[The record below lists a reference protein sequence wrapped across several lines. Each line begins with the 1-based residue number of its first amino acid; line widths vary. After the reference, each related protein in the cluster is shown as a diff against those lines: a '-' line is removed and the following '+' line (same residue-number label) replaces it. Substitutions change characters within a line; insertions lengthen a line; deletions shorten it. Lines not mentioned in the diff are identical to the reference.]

1 MFYLSFL
8 TLEETIMKGKIFRAL
23 LSIFALAFVYK
34 NFLRQL
40 EFFSSISA
48 MFTLTVV
55 IIIVTLMLLITLISV
70 FWNIRGVRI
79 SNLKKSLSET

>member
-1 MFYLSFL
+1 
-8 TLEETIMKGKIFRAL
+8 MKGKIFRAL
-23 LSIFALAFVYK
+23 LSVFAHAFVYK

-55 IIIVTLMLLITLISV
+55 IIIVTLLITLISV